1 MRFLCKRRQGRRVE
15 KLLFAFILVLGLTT
29 AQASGLVR
37 AQTTAVQTQTA
48 PQVENLANV
57 SFNADIRVFAVMA
70 ALNAAGYDYETSDR
84 QMSAAR
90 QLVRQEVKKA
100 DSKLLGRLASFYI
113 EHRQNMDPVR
123 QAAAFISLALL
134 IEGPP
139 EFRLA
144 VSKKDLPEDVLQV
157 VGFEE
162 LVRDLFQ
169 QVNLARLWNA
179 CQGYYTAE
187 LAAYRPVVVDLIRQ
201 TLTYFRIPPRIVL
214 DRQIVIIPELIGP
227 SRLVNARNLEK
238 TYYIIPGP
246 INRPGENRD
255 QLQHEYLHF
264 VLDPLIEKFSAHL
277 MKYEKLL
284 DLAQNQPHVQ
294 AEYQNRYMMV
304 VAESLV
310 DTLILRMNPTADP
323 NRDLVDLFR
332 RGLIFSPYFYH
343 ALASYEADQAQT
355 MPAYVETLFA
365 GVSDKIIRQDEVA
378 ISQLE
383 SQYGQQEEVKRQAER
398 EEQQRRL
405 RASRLNTLLLEA
417 QESVRQQ
424 QYDVARAKLQEVLQ
438 QDPESATAYFYLAQI
453 ASQQKDHAAAFS
465 LYQRADQSKTA
476 TPVIHA
482 WSKLRMARYLASQ
495 GNFSQARAYFTEV
508 VQMQGELDGAREQA
522 QSSLAELPKD

>member
-1 MRFLCKRRQGRRVE
+1 MRFSYKRQRVW
-15 KLLFAFILVLGLTT
+15 KLLLVLTFVLALPVVEALAS
-29 AQASGLVR
+29 AQ
-37 AQTTAVQTQTA
+37 VQTPPA
-48 PQVENLANV
+48 PVENLANV

-70 ALNAAGYDYETSDR
+70 ALNAAGYDYETPDR

-90 QLVRQEVKKA
+90 QFVRQEVKKA
-100 DSKLLGRLASFYI
+100 DPKLLGRLESFYI

-123 QAAAFISLALL
+123 QAAAFVSLALL

-179 CQGYYTAE
+179 CQAYYTAE
-187 LAAYRPVVVDLIRQ
+187 LAAYRPVFVDLIRQ

-246 INRPGENRD
+246 VGHPGENRD

-264 VLDPLIEKFSAHL
+264 LLDPLIEKFGTSL
-277 MKYEKLL
+277 LKYDRLL
-284 DLAQNQPHVQ
+284 DVAQNQPHVRS
-294 AEYQNRYMMV
+294 EYQNRYMGV

-310 DTLILRMNPTADP
+310 DTLILRMRLMADPNRDP
-323 NRDLVDLFR
+323 NRDLVALFR
-332 RGLIFSPYFYH
+332 RGLIFSPYFYRS
-343 ALASYEADQAQT
+343 LVSYEADQAQS
-355 MPAYVETLFA
+355 MPGYVETMFA
-365 GVSDKIIRQDEVA
+365 GVSEKIIREDEVA
-378 ISQLE
+378 ILKLE
-383 SQYGQQEEVKRQAER
+383 SQYNQQEEVKRQAER

-405 RASRLNTLLLEA
+405 RASRLNTLLVEA
-417 QESVRQQ
+417 QDAMKQQ
-424 QYDVARAKLQEVLQ
+424 QYEAARAKLQEVLQ

-453 ASQQKDHAAAFS
+453 ASQQKDHANAYS

-495 GNFSQARAYFTEV
+495 GNFTQARAYFTEV

-522 QSSLAELPKD
+522 QSLLAELPKD

>member
-1 MRFLCKRRQGRRVE
+1 MRFSYKCQWSRPVVRNS
-15 KLLFAFILVLGLTT
+15 LLALALGVMLTAGEVRGAVQAQPP
-29 AQASGLVR
+29 AQAPAS
-37 AQTTAVQTQTA
+37 
-48 PQVENLANV
+48 VENLANV

-70 ALNAAGYDYETSDR
+70 ALNAAGYDYETPDR

-100 DSKLLGRLASFYI
+100 DPKLLGRLQSFYM

-123 QAAAFISLALL
+123 QAAAFVSLALL

-169 QVNLARLWNA
+169 QINLARLWNA
-179 CQGYYTAE
+179 CQGYYTTE
-187 LAAYRPVVVDLIRQ
+187 LAAYRPVFLDLIRQ

-214 DRQIVIIPELIGP
+214 DRQIVIIPELVGP

-246 INRPGENRD
+246 LNRPGENRE

-264 VLDPLIEKFSAHL
+264 LLDPLIEKFGTPL
-277 MKYEKLL
+277 LKYEKLL

-294 AEYQNRYMMV
+294 PEYQNRYMMV

-310 DTLILRMNPTADP
+310 ETLILRMNPTPDP
-323 NRDLVDLFR
+323 NRDLVALFR
-332 RGLIFSPYFYH
+332 RGLIFAPYFYR
-343 ALASYEADQAQT
+343 ALAAYEADQAQT

-365 GVSDKIIRQDEVA
+365 GVTDKIVREDAVSIA
-378 ISQLE
+378 QLE
-383 SQYGQQEEVKRQAER
+383 SPYLQQEEIKRQAER

-417 QESVRQQ
+417 QDSMRQQ
-424 QYDVARAKLQEVLQ
+424 QYDVARTKLQEVLQ
-438 QDPESATAYFYLAQI
+438 QDPESASAYFYLAQV
-453 ASQQKDHAAAFS
+453 ASQEKDHETAFS
-465 LYQRADQSKTA
+465 MYQRADQSKTA

-482 WSKLRMARYLASQ
+482 WSKLRMARYLASK
-495 GNFSQARAYFTEV
+495 GDFAQARAYFTEV

-522 QSSLAELPKD
+522 QSSLAELPK

>member
-1 MRFLCKRRQGRRVE
+1 
-15 KLLFAFILVLGLTT
+15 
-29 AQASGLVR
+29 
-37 AQTTAVQTQTA
+37 
-48 PQVENLANV
+48 V

-70 ALNAAGYDYETSDR
+70 ALNAAGYDYETPNR

-90 QLVRQEVKKA
+90 QLVRQEVRKA
-100 DSKLLGRLASFYI
+100 DPKLLERLQSFYI
-113 EHRQNMDPVR
+113 EHRQNMDAVR
-123 QAAAFISLALL
+123 QAAAFVSLALL

-139 EFRLA
+139 EFRLSI
-144 VSKKDLPEDVLQV
+144 SKKDLPEDVLQV
-157 VGFEE
+157 AGFEE

-169 QVNLARLWNA
+169 QVNLPRLWNA

-187 LAAYRPVVVDLIRQ
+187 LAAYRPVFLDLIRQ

-246 INRPGENRD
+246 INQLGENRE

-264 VLDPLIEKFSAHL
+264 LLDPLIEKYGTPL

-284 DLAQNQPHVQ
+284 DVAQNQPHVRS
-294 AEYQNRYMMV
+294 EYQNRYMMV

-310 DTLILRMNPTADP
+310 DTLILRMNPTSDP
-323 NRDLVDLFR
+323 NRDLVGLFR
-332 RGLIFSPYFYH
+332 RGLIFSPYFYR

-355 MPAYVETLFA
+355 MPAYVETLFQ
-365 GVSDKIIRQDEVA
+365 GVNDKIVREDETA
-378 ISQLE
+378 IVRLE
-383 SQYGQQEEVKRQAER
+383 NQYFQEEEVQRQAER

-405 RASRLNTLLLEA
+405 RATRLNTLLLEA

-424 QYDVARAKLQEVLQ
+424 QYEAARAKLQEVLQ
-438 QDPESATAYFYLAQI
+438 QDPDSATAYFYLAQV
-453 ASQQKDHAAAFS
+453 ASQQKDHATAFS
-465 LYQRADQSKTA
+465 LYQRADQSRAA
-476 TPVIHA
+476 TPVIRA

-495 GNFSQARAYFTEV
+495 GNFAQARAYFTEV

>member
-1 MRFLCKRRQGRRVE
+1 MRFSYKRQQVRHLPLLLTLVFALLAAEGR
-15 KLLFAFILVLGLTT
+15 AS
-29 AQASGLVR
+29 AQP
-37 AQTTAVQTQTA
+37 QTT

-57 SFNADIRVFAVMA
+57 SFNADIRVFAVMV
-70 ALNAAGYDYETSDR
+70 ALNAAGYDYETPNR

-90 QLVRQEVKKA
+90 QLVRQEVRKA
-100 DSKLLGRLASFYI
+100 DAKILGRLQSFYL

-123 QAAAFISLALL
+123 QASAYISLALL

-139 EFRLA
+139 EFRLT

-169 QVNLARLWNA
+169 QVNLARLWDT
-179 CQGYYTAE
+179 CQSYYTAE
-187 LAAYRPVVVDLIRQ
+187 LAAYRPVFVDLIRQ
-201 TLTYFRIPPRIVL
+201 TLSYFRIPPRIVL
-214 DRQIVIIPELIGP
+214 DREIVVIPELIGP
-227 SRLVNARNLEK
+227 SRIVNARNLER

-246 INRPGENRD
+246 ADPPGENRD

-264 VLDPLIEKFSAHL
+264 LLDPLIEKFGTPL
-277 MKYEKLL
+277 LKYEKLL
-284 DLAQNQPHVQ
+284 DVAQNQPHVRS
-294 AEYQNRYMMV
+294 EYQNRYMGV

-323 NRDLVDLFR
+323 NRDLVTLFR
-332 RGLIFSPYFYH
+332 RGLIFSPYFYR
-343 ALASYEADQAQT
+343 ALASYEADQTQT

-365 GVSDKIIRQDEVA
+365 GVNEKIIRQDEAA
-378 ISQLE
+378 IAQLE
-383 SQYGQQEEVKRQAER
+383 TQYGQEEEIKRQAER
-398 EEQQRRL
+398 EDQQRRL
-405 RASRLNTLLLEA
+405 RASHVNTLLLEA

-424 QYDVARAKLQEVLQ
+424 QYDAARTKLQEVLQ

-453 ASQQKDHAAAFS
+453 ASQQKDYAAAFS
-465 LYQRADQSKTA
+465 LYQRADQSEKA

-495 GNFSQARAYFTEV
+495 GNFTQARTYLTEV
-508 VQMQGELDGAREQA
+508 AQMQGELDGAREQA
-522 QSSLAELPKD
+522 QSSLAELPKE